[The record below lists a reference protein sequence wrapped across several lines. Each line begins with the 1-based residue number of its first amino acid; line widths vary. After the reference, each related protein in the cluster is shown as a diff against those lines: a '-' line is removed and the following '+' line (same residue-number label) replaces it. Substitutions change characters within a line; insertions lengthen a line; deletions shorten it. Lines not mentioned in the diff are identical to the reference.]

1 MEAFEIQLWI
11 WMAVNTTAAIC
22 GYIAESRRFN
32 PRVVGVCWSGAAG
45 VSLGGAVGAA
55 THSFIAEFSNWILRQ
70 DNVPFWIQTLCVPFA
85 THDIET
91 VYAPSVGMIAGLGVA
106 LALCYSRIKKEAS

>member
-1 MEAFEIQLWI
+1 MEAFQIQMWI
-11 WMAVNTTAAIC
+11 WLAVNTTAAIC
-22 GYIAESRRFN
+22 GYIAETRRAK

-55 THSFIAEFSNWILRQ
+55 THSFMGEFSSWILRQ
-70 DNVPFWIQTLCVPFA
+70 DVVPLWIQTLFVPFV

-91 VYAPSVGMIAGLGVA
+91 DYAPGVGMLAGLGVA
-106 LALCYSRIKKEAS
+106 LALYYSRLKKEAS